1 MLRQGLPGPANQS
14 HGLDVPGGKEAE
26 HQVEHLIGGAG
37 GGEGDAGGGVG
48 ESSSMSLSGKSIKS
62 P

>member
-1 MLRQGLPGPANQS
+1 MTGASIGLISSTGRVAIT
-14 HGLDVPGGKEAE
+14 GGGGAGGAGG
-26 HQVEHLIGGAG
+26 VGGAG